1 MGNFTGNPNL
11 PLIVE
16 NSLVYS
22 FKHAMK
28 VVGGNI
34 LMAKK
39 IVCVHARR
47 AASYLSKSMSL
58 PYDQEHVPA
67 GGQVPETPNVP

>member
-1 MGNFTGNPNL
+1 MGNPNL

-34 LMAKK
+34 LTAKK
-39 IVCVHARR
+39 NICMCARR
-47 AASYLSKSMSL
+47 ASGQL
-58 PYDQEHVPA
+58 PKQKYTYDI
-67 GGQVPETPNVP
+67 NRNFRC

>member
-1 MGNFTGNPNL
+1 MENPNL

-16 NSLVYS
+16 ISLVYS

-39 IVCVHARR
+39 IFVCVHAGR

-58 PYDQEHVPA
+58 PYDQERVPA

>member
-1 MGNFTGNPNL
+1 MGNPNL

-34 LMAKK
+34 LTAKK
-39 IVCVHARR
+39 NICMCACQE
-47 AASYLSKSMSL
+47 ASYLSKSMSL
-58 PYDQEHVPA
+58 PYDQERVPA